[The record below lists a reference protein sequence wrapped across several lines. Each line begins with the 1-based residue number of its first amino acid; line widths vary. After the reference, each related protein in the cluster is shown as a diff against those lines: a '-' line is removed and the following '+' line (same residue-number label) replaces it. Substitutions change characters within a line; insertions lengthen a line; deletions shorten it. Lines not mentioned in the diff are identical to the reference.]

1 MRYHGEKAIQKTQI
15 IRLSANKEQI
25 LIRSV
30 CDRQTSGKK
39 PTSWI
44 IKVPLKAFEYEKGK
58 YGAVKFPRGLAREEI
73 TF

>member
-39 PTSWI
+39 PTS
-44 IKVPLKAFEYEKGK
+44 
-58 YGAVKFPRGLAREEI
+58 
-73 TF
+73 